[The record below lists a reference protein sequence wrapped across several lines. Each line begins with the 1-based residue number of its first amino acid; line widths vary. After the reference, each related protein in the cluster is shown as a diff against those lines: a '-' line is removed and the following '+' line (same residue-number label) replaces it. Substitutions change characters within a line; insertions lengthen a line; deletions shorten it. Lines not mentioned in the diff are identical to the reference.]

1 MNETSESFDEFDSQ
15 LATLLTELS
24 DVQQELL
31 SVIGEKRSLLMTA
44 DIAGLA
50 QLQPREEALIVRLQA
65 CQQQRREMLDQAD
78 SQGLPHRSLADLATA
93 LPASQRQHW
102 TPQIRAASGRNRLL
116 QHQSLTNWLLV
127 QRTVLHL
134 SQILEIIA
142 TGGRLRPTYGK
153 GATADTSGNLVDQEA

>member
-1 MNETSESFDEFDSQ
+1 MPESTAGTDDFDSQ
-15 LATLLTELS
+15 LATLLTELT

-31 SVIGEKRSLLMTA
+31 SVINEKRTKLMTA
-44 DIAGLA
+44 DLAGLA
-50 QLQPREEALIVRLQA
+50 EMAPREEALINRLQA
-65 CQQQRREMLDQAD
+65 CQQQRSLMLAQSDA
-78 SQGLPHRSLADLATA
+78 QGRPHRTLAELATT
-93 LPASQRQHW
+93 LPAPQRQHW
-102 TPQIRAASGRNRLL
+102 EPQIREASHRSRLL

-142 TGGRLRPTYGK
+142 TGGRIRPTYGK